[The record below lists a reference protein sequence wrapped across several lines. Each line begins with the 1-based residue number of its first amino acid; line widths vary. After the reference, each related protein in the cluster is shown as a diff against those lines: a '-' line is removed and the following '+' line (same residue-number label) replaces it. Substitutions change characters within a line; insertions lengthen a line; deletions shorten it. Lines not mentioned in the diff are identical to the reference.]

1 MLRLEKIFQQD
12 DSLFIDIS
20 IFLKSF
26 FVFLFIYVFSILE
39 FYSIFD
45 LLNYKIFIKS
55 NYFYFSL
62 FFLFSYFIFSF
73 ILRVAKKRYV
83 VHFLSF
89 LLNDVLPLLISI
101 PFTLYLLFIFKI
113 DFNIDMNNLYL
124 LVFIILNLLL
134 LRKILDYFYNNL
146 MNNNSIQRNIMLVG
160 SIDSISKILS

>member
-26 FVFLFIYVFSILE
+26 FVFLLIYVFSILE

-45 LLNYKIFIKS
+45 LSNYNIYIKS

-73 ILRVAKKRYV
+73 IFRVTKKRYV
-83 VHFLSF
+83 VHYLSF
-89 LLNDVLPLLISI
+89 LLNDIVPLLISI

-113 DFNIDMNNLYL
+113 DFNIDLNTSYL
-124 LVFIILNLLL
+124 SLFIILNLFL
-134 LRKILDYFYNNL
+134 LRKILDYFYNKL
-146 MNNNSIQRNIMLVG
+146 MNNNLI
-160 SIDSISKILS
+160 